1 MVTRVLPTIFD
12 HYICILSAINR
23 ANFAGFYIRL
33 MAALILNAAKLTGI
47 GFIILFKPDQRL
59 TGITAD
65 TLNWR
70 GN

>member
-33 MAALILNAAKLTGI
+33 MAALILNAVKLTGI
-47 GFIILFKPDQRL
+47 GFIILFKLNPNNTD
-59 TGITAD
+59 ITAGI
-65 TLNWR
+65 LNWK